1 MTGSS
6 ARQLRR
12 FLGRT
17 ERIPVPQCACV
28 WHQAPDAAFRSGRH
42 RVAAWRFSRWVLVC
56 SRRLLSSSFNHSV
69 ICSMKTNIRSIWR
82 VAFVEPLCHY
92 EYSCSMKHEFEKE
105 GDMMEQMI
113 EAAGLQCASSRHD
126 AMRDVAFDVRNSD
139 VPTFSRNMD
148 SSDAQR
154 RDSRVIIGVCDEHGV
169 RMAKKGHSTMC
180 LTLRGKIVFS
190 MMGACCACA

>member
-1 MTGSS
+1 
-6 ARQLRR
+6 
-12 FLGRT
+12 
-17 ERIPVPQCACV
+17 
-28 WHQAPDAAFRSGRH
+28 
-42 RVAAWRFSRWVLVC
+42 
-56 SRRLLSSSFNHSV
+56 
-69 ICSMKTNIRSIWR
+69 
-82 VAFVEPLCHY
+82 
-92 EYSCSMKHEFEKE
+92 
-105 GDMMEQMI
+105 MMEQMI

-190 MMGACCACA
+190 MMGALLCLCMIGLLMPQVARSRRIPPQCTAIPCSRGTPCGHMPRPSLLMGAMCATPSMI